1 MAVPQ
6 AFPAQTTNTF
16 SPARAGT
23 KGTLIAVVL
32 DASGSMSSCRDATIA
47 GFNEFVL
54 GQAADSSSGEAY
66 LTLVQF
72 DAPNINT
79 VMENINVRD
88 NPQLNHNNY
97 RPGGGTNLLDAIGHT
112 MQRVNG
118 LLQSLEQDQRPGV
131 LIVIITDGA
140 ENSSRSFSS
149 ADIKQMVSSAETDG
163 DWTFTFLG
171 ANVDAFAV
179 GAQFGMNAANTANYT
194 TSSMASTMDVLSEST
209 RTLRKSKSAGVST
222 AELYASQSFY
232 SDVSRDRMSGKP

>member
-1 MAVPQ
+1 
-6 AFPAQTTNTF
+6 
-16 SPARAGT
+16 
-23 KGTLIAVVL
+23 
-32 DASGSMSSCRDATIA
+32 
-47 GFNEFVL
+47 
-54 GQAADSSSGEAY
+54 
-66 LTLVQF
+66 
-72 DAPNINT
+72 
-79 VMENINVRD
+79 VMENMNVRD

-149 ADIKQMVSSAETDG
+149 AAIKQMVSSAETDG